1 MIRFVITIE
10 PVKLFAI
17 TIKVLPLGF
26 SLVGFSLVVYKLAS
40 ISVLFPKLVSIP
52 VLLPGI
58 VLIVQFFGN
67 KPLLQLSV
75 SQNQMFILD
84 KMKCEYKIKS
94 LSISLGKILQIYFY
108 VHTYISS
115 KQLYKMRS

>member
-1 MIRFVITIE
+1 MISSVITIRS
-10 PVKLFAI
+10 VKLFAI

-40 ISVLFPKLVSIP
+40 ISVLFPKLASIP

-75 SQNQMFILD
+75 SQNQEFTLN
-84 KMKCEYKIKS
+84 E
-94 LSISLGKILQIYFY
+94 
-108 VHTYISS
+108 
-115 KQLYKMRS
+115 MRIQN